1 MTLASA
7 DARRVA
13 ITGVGVI
20 SPIGND
26 ASEAL
31 NAAIAGRSG
40 IRRLSG
46 PGTERLGTPLAACVT
61 IDVARHF
68 EAPRLRMLDR
78 VTQFALLAA
87 RQSFQQSGLHLL
99 EQQRSR
105 AGVFIGSGLGGAH
118 TTDEGYQVL
127 YEQHSDRLKPFT
139 VLMSM
144 GNASAA
150 WLSSELGLTG
160 PALTY
165 CTACSSS
172 AVAIGEA
179 WRRVHEGE
187 LDIAVAGGAEAP
199 LCLGVM
205 KAWEA
210 LHVLARV
217 DPVDPATSCKPFSRN
232 RSGLVL
238 AEGAAMLVLEGWQ
251 QARGRGAHILGELLG
266 YGVTTDVSHI
276 TRPSIAGQAAAM
288 REALR
293 SADCAPSDIDCINA
307 HGTGTPANDGT
318 ETAAIKEV
326 FGERAGHV
334 PISATKSVHGHLL
347 GASAALELVLAL
359 LAMRRGVLLPTMH
372 LEQPDEDCDL
382 DYVANVARIDA
393 SVERVM
399 SNAFAFG
406 GTNAVLVA
414 RAVRLER

>member
-1 MTLASA
+1 A
-7 DARRVA
+7 
-13 ITGVGVI
+13 
-20 SPIGND
+20 
-26 ASEAL
+26 EAL
-31 NAAIAGRSG
+31 DAAIAGRSA

-46 PGTERLGTPLAACVT
+46 PGSERLGTPLAACVD
-61 IDVARHF
+61 IDVARYF

-78 VTQFALLAA
+78 VTQLALLAA
-87 RQSFQQSGLHLL
+87 RQSLQQAELHVR
-99 EQQRSR
+99 EQQRAR

-118 TTDEGYQVL
+118 TTDEGYQLL
-127 YEQHSDRLKPFT
+127 YGQHSDRLKPFT

-150 WLSSELGLTG
+150 WLSIELGLTG

-179 WRRVHEGE
+179 WRRVRDGE
-187 LDIAVAGGAEAP
+187 LDIAIAGGAEAP

-210 LHVLARV
+210 LHVLASI
-217 DPVDPATSCKPFSRN
+217 DPVNPAASCKPFSKN

-238 AEGAAMLVLEGWQ
+238 AEGAAMLVLEAWQ
-251 QARGRGAHILGELLG
+251 QAQRRGAHILGELIG
-266 YGVTTDVSHI
+266 YGVATDVSHI
-276 TRPSIAGQAAAM
+276 TRPSVAGQAAAM

-293 SADCAPSDIDCINA
+293 SAACAAGDIDCINA
-307 HGTGTPANDGT
+307 HGTGTPANDAV

-326 FGERAGHV
+326 FGELAARL

-372 LEQPDEDCDL
+372 LEQADEACDL
-382 DYVANVARIDA
+382 DYVANAARIDA
-393 SVERVM
+393 RVQTVM

-414 RAVRLER
+414 RAGRPEG

>member
-1 MTLASA
+1 
-7 DARRVA
+7 VA
-13 ITGVGVI
+13 VTGVGAI

-26 ASEAL
+26 AVEAL
-31 NAAIAGRSG
+31 DTAIAGRSA

-46 PGTERLGTPLAACVT
+46 PGTERLGTPLAACVN
-61 IDVARHF
+61 IDAAGYF

-87 RQSFQQSGLHLL
+87 RQSLQQADLRMGD
-99 EQQRSR
+99 EQRTR

-118 TTDEGYQVL
+118 TTDEGYRIL
-127 YEQHSDRLKPFT
+127 YEQQSERLKPFT

-150 WLSSELGLTG
+150 WLSMEVGLTG

-172 AVAIGEA
+172 AVAVGEA
-179 WRRVHEGE
+179 WRRIRHGE
-187 LDIAVAGGAEAP
+187 LDIALAGGAEAP

-210 LHVLARV
+210 LHVLASI
-217 DPVDPATSCKPFSRN
+217 DPADPAASCKPFSKN

-238 AEGAAMLVLEGWQ
+238 AEGAAMLVLEEWE
-251 QARGRGAHILGELLG
+251 QAQGRGARILGELIG
-266 YGVTTDVSHI
+266 YGLATDVNHI

-293 SADCAPSDIDCINA
+293 SAGCAPQDIDCINA
-307 HGTGTPANDGT
+307 HGTGTPANDHV

-326 FGERAGHV
+326 FGEHARHL

-347 GASAALELVLAL
+347 GASAALELVLSL

-372 LEQPDEDCDL
+372 LQQPDEQCDL
-382 DYVANVARIDA
+382 DYVANCARLDA
-393 SVERVM
+393 NVQSVM

-414 RAVRLER
+414 RTVR